1 MMINKDFL
9 KSKAAEI
16 GIELSS
22 ESLDRFDKYAE
33 MLVETNKTLN
43 LTAITE
49 PDEIVTKH
57 FCDCLSLLKEVEIPQ
72 GAKLIDVGTGAGFP
86 GVVLL
91 IARPDLKITLMDS
104 TNKRLVFVQSVVDAL
119 GLKANVV
126 HSRAEEAGKNPAFR
140 EKYNFVTARA
150 VANMQTLSEYCL
162 PFLKVGGL
170 FAAMKGAKASDE
182 LSVAKGA
189 IKILGGQVHS
199 AKEFNLFD
207 CGERSVLCVKKI
219 SQTPSKYPRPSA
231 QIAKKPLA

>member
-1 MMINKDFL
+1 MIDKDFL
-9 KSKAAEI
+9 KLKAAEI

>member
-1 MMINKDFL
+1 MIDKDFL
-9 KSKAAEI
+9 KLKAAEI

-140 EKYNFVTARA
+140 EKYDFATARA

-207 CGERSVLCVKKI
+207 CGERSILCIKKI

>member
-1 MMINKDFL
+1 MIDKDFL

-22 ESLDRFDKYAE
+22 ESLDRFDKYAK

-72 GAKLIDVGTGAGFP
+72 GAKLIDIGTGAGFP

-119 GLKANVV
+119 GLNANVV

-140 EKYNFVTARA
+140 EKYDFVTARA

-207 CGERSVLCVKKI
+207 CGERSILCVKKI